1 MRSYDVVII
10 GGGVMGAATAY
21 FLAANPDFGGRVALI
36 ERDATYARA
45 ATALSASSIRQQFS
59 TAVNIEM
66 SKFGIEFLRRVDRT
80 LAVGDHRPRIDLHEG
95 GYLYLATNAGIG
107 DLERNVA
114 LQRAHGVPVSLL
126 TPDAL
131 ARRLPWL
138 AVGDLAG
145 GAVTSG
151 GEGWFDAYS
160 LLTAFR
166 SKARALGVEEI
177 RAEVASVI
185 AGRGVDVAGV
195 TLSDGERI
203 GARFVVDAAGTA
215 APALAASVGVAL
227 PVVRRKRCV
236 FFFKCREPIEG
247 CPMVIDPS
255 GLWFRPE
262 GAGFIAGLPPDPD
275 PDVEAD
281 DFEVDFDLFDE
292 CIWPLLAARA
302 PRFEAVRRVEAWA
315 GHYDYN
321 TADQNALVGPASAG
335 ANLLVACGFSGHGLQ
350 QAPAVGRGLAEWI
363 TYGGYRSL
371 DLSDLACTRWLEG
384 RRLTEANI
392 I

>member
-1 MRSYDVVII
+1 MRSYDVVIV

-21 FLAANPDFGGRVALI
+21 FLAANPDFGGRVAVI
-36 ERDATYARA
+36 ERDTTYARA

-66 SKFGIEFLRRVDRT
+66 SKFGIDFLRGVGRT
-80 LAVGDHRPRIDLHEG
+80 LALADDRPRIDLHEG
-95 GYLYLATNAGIG
+95 GYLYLATAAGIA
-107 DLERNVA
+107 DLARNVA
-114 LQRAHGVPVSLL
+114 LQQAHGVPVALM
-126 TPDAL
+126 TPEDL
-131 ARRLPWL
+131 SRRFPWL
-138 AVGDLAG
+138 AAHDLAG
-145 GAVTSG
+145 GAMTRG

-166 SKARALGVEEI
+166 NKAWALGVEEI

-185 AGRGVDVAGV
+185 GGRGAEVAGV
-195 TLSDGERI
+195 VLSDGERI
-203 GARFVVDAAGTA
+203 GARWVVNAAGTG
-215 APALAASVGVAL
+215 APALAAGVGVVL

-236 FFFKCREPIEG
+236 FFFKSREPIEA

-275 PDVEAD
+275 PNVDAD
-281 DFEVDFDLFDE
+281 DFEVDLDLFDDR
-292 CIWPLLAARA
+292 IWPLLARRV

-321 TADQNALVGPASAG
+321 TADQNALVGPASPG
-335 ANLLVACGFSGHGLQ
+335 SNLLVACGFSGHGLQ

-363 TYGGYRSL
+363 TYGAYRSQ
-371 DLSDLACTRWLEG
+371 DLSDLACTRWSEG